1 MSNHTTIAALKK
13 MIESE
18 RDVESK
24 SYQIICDKNSMHLAG
39 RKANAM
45 EALMSENAYYD
56 AHEAATE
63 RFLPLIEKAVVMA
76 SYYAD
81 KKNWGEP
88 TTDIRDWYLIESTD
102 RGKKARDFLAEI
114 EKEIGDE

>member
-1 MSNHTTIAALKK
+1 MWK
-13 MIESE
+13 
-18 RDVESK
+18 SK

-63 RFLPLIEKAVVMA
+63 RLFPLIQKAVEM
-76 SYYAD
+76 SDNIEHILKYAD
-81 KKNWGEP
+81 REFGWLELLDNSNKE
-88 TTDIRDWYLIESTD
+88 
-102 RGKKARDFLAEI
+102 FLAEI

>member
-1 MSNHTTIAALKK
+1 MNPIIAALKK

-18 RDVESK
+18 RDDE
-24 SYQIICDKNSMHLAG
+24 MT
-39 RKANAM
+39 
-45 EALMSENAYYD
+45 AYELCTGPVGYRNG
-56 AHEAATE
+56 HEAATE

-102 RGKKARDFLAEI
+102 RGKKAREFLAEI